1 MTKIVINPKYQ
12 PLEEF
17 IKELPLIFNE
27 SGDVTYFARN
37 TIKIFDVGEYTINV
51 KSFKKPIFINQIAY
65 VTVRSSKAKR
75 SYLNAQK
82 LIEMG
87 FNTPNPIAYIEEK
100 SHKILT
106 NSYYI
111 CVHEEFDGML
121 REIQTGTIE
130 SHKEL
135 IRQFALFI
143 ADLHEK
149 QILHLDFSPGN
160 ILYKLKD
167 GVYTFYL
174 VDLNRMSFNKP
185 IDLDTAC
192 SNFRRLWG
200 SDDMIRYM
208 VEVYAEIRNL
218 NKKVCIEK
226 VFKYRKEFWN
236 AFTKRHPSE
245 SPYIS

>member
-27 SGDVTYFARN
+27 SGDVTYSARN

-100 SHKILT
+100 RHKILT

-121 REIQTGTIE
+121 REIQTGTVE

-167 GVYTFYL
+167 GIYTFYL
-174 VDLNRMSFNKP
+174 VDLNRMRFDKP

-236 AFTKRHPSE
+236 AFTKRHPDE
-245 SPYIS
+245 SPYIP